1 MVDFPASYVSYRKGR
16 SEHPDLP
23 FISDVS
29 SLICFWISIDIADL
43 VMPKFRALVKKET
56 TRDGFWNTS
65 KGKTSDLAK
74 GCVVFS
80 DIANDIY
87 GYLTTSIDFYK

>member
-1 MVDFPASYVSYRKGR
+1 MADVPGSYVSYRKGR

-29 SLICFWISIDIADL
+29 SLICFWISIDISDL
-43 VMPKFRALVKKET
+43 VMPGVQGGCG
-56 TRDGFWNTS
+56 DGFWNTS